1 MEKNPILFDDWL
13 EEYLENE
20 TDEYRDQYEKKNL
33 NWNWPY
39 KSKKCVLSTNYLK
52 ENLQKK

>member
-20 TDEYRDQYEKKNL
+20 TDEYRDQYEKEKFKL
-33 NWNWPY
+33 ELAY